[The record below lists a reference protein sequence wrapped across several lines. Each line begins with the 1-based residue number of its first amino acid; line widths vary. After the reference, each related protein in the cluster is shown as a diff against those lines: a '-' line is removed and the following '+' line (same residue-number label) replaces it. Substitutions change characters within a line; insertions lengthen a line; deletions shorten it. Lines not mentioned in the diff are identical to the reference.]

1 MGWLTTILTVVPK
14 VVGAISKSVS
24 AWKDGKKKPTPVN
37 ELTFKDVTH
46 IQEQIKKATNA
57 HKAKQNP

>member
-1 MGWLTTILTVVPK
+1 MNFLTTLITLVPK
-14 VVGAISKSVS
+14 VVGAISKSVT

-46 IQEQIKKATNA
+46 IQSQIKGS
-57 HKAKQNP
+57 AKPR